1 MSKTRIAFPGVE
13 HSHAL
18 DKVKVVLENPD
29 WELAGVWPEDAQLRA
44 QYEKMNV
51 PILTRDGILNDRSI
65 PVVAVQSEVKN
76 HDRDGLAALEAGK
89 HIHLEKPPAASMR
102 VFRQMAGL
110 AERKH
115 LLLQT
120 GYMWRYNPALNQ
132 AFEWAREGRLGD
144 VYFIRAA
151 MNTHIAADRR
161 PEWARFKGGDMYE
174 QGSHLIDI
182 VTRLLGRP
190 QKITPFLRKD
200 GQFAD
205 DLKDNTAAVLE
216 YPRAMA
222 IVTATTLQPNALP
235 HSQVEILGTKATGV
249 IRPIE
254 PATLYL
260 DTRPVEV
267 APYRRFVSDFA
278 ELLDCVRGH
287 KPLAVTLE
295 QELLT
300 QEIVLQACGM

>member
-1 MSKTRIAFPGVE
+1 MSIRIAFLGVE

-29 WELAGVWPEDAQLRA
+29 WELAGVWPEDAELRTR
-44 QYEKMNV
+44 YEKMKLR
-51 PILTRDGILNDRSI
+51 ILTREQILDDRTI
-65 PVVAVQSEVKN
+65 PVVAVESEVKH
-76 HDRDGLAALEAGK
+76 HDRDGMAALEAGK
-89 HIHLEKPPAASMR
+89 HIHLEKPPASSMAVLR
-102 VFRQMAGL
+102 KMADL

-120 GYMWRYNPALNQ
+120 GYMWRYNPALNK
-132 AFEWAREGRLGD
+132 AFEWVRQGKLGE
-144 VYFIRAA
+144 VYFVRAT
-151 MNTHIAADRR
+151 MNTYIDDARR
-161 PEWARFKGGDMYE
+161 PEWAHFKGGDMYE

-190 QKITPFLRKD
+190 LKMTSFLRKD
-200 GQFAD
+200 GKFD
-205 DLKDNTAAVLE
+205 DGLRDNTAAVLE

-222 IVTATTLQPNALP
+222 IINATTLQPNALP
-235 HSQVEILGTKATGV
+235 HRQVEILGSKATAV

-260 DTRPVEV
+260 DTTPVEMP
-267 APYRRFVSDFA
+267 PYRRFVGDFA
-278 ELLDCVRGH
+278 ELANSVRDH
-287 KPLAVTLE
+287 KPLAVTLA

-300 QEIVLQACGM
+300 QEIVLQASGM

>member
-1 MSKTRIAFPGVE
+1 MSIRIAFLGVE

-29 WELAGVWPEDAQLRA
+29 WELAGVWPEDAELRA
-44 QYEKMNV
+44 RYEKMKV
-51 PILTRDGILNDRSI
+51 RILTREQILNDRTI
-65 PVVAVQSEVKN
+65 PVVAVESEVRH

-89 HIHLEKPPAASMR
+89 HIHLEKPPAASMAVVR
-102 VFRQMAGL
+102 KMADL

-132 AFEWAREGRLGD
+132 AFEWVRQGKLGD
-144 VYFIRAA
+144 VYFVRAT
-151 MNTHIAADRR
+151 MNTYIDDGRR

-190 QKITPFLRKD
+190 LKVTSFLRKD
-200 GQFAD
+200 GKFD
-205 DLKDNTAAVLE
+205 DGLRDNTAAVLE

-222 IVTATTLQPNALP
+222 IVNATTLQPNALP
-235 HSQVEILGTKATGV
+235 HRQVEILGTKATAV

-260 DTRPVEV
+260 NTTPVEMP
-267 APYRRFVSDFA
+267 PYRRFVGDFA
-278 ELLDCVRGH
+278 ELAASVRDH
-287 KPLAVTLE
+287 KPLAVTLA

-300 QEIVLQACGM
+300 QEIVLQASGM